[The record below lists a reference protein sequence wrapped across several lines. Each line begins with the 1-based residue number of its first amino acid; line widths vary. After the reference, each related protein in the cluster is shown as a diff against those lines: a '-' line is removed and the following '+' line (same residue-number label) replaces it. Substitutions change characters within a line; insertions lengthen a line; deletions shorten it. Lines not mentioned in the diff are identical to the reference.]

1 MSGWKSIEIE
11 SIGISDFKGE
21 IKMNGWQK
29 LGMAIMALALVSAST
44 AAYFEKSTTVQLGV
58 VIFGW
63 LVTVITDDKLGWMEE
78 D

>member
-1 MSGWKSIEIE
+1 MSGWKTTTVGL
-11 SIGISDFKGE
+11 IGILNFKGGE
-21 IKMNGWQK
+21 IMNAWQR